1 MKRRSVIS
9 GLLLLC
15 SMALCGSVLLHA
27 HGGMVHV
34 MGTVTSV
41 TDQSVVVETTDKKTV
56 EVQFT
61 DTTTFMNG
69 SKPGNRKELKVG
81 DRVVIHAMKAKDSL
95 QAHEVRFSPPMPAAS
110 H

>member
-1 MKRRSVIS
+1 MKRRSLIA
-9 GLLLLC
+9 GLLILC
-15 SMALCGSVLLHA
+15 TSVLLHA

-34 MGTVTSV
+34 MGTVTGVTDNSV
-41 TDQSVVVETTDKKTV
+41 TVEMTDKKTV

-69 SKPGNRKELKVG
+69 SRPGNRKELKVG
-81 DRVVIHAMKAKDSL
+81 DRVVIHAVKVKDSL
-95 QAHEVRFSPPMPAAS
+95 QAHEVRFSQAAPASS